1 MLTASL
7 ALDACALLAFGALSL
22 AAPDWLWTLLLTGA
36 DAAQHPPLLSAAVAV
51 HLSRLFGLFVV
62 LFSAVCVLAACYSGE
77 RFLRRVVATFVIG
90 LSAFSILF
98 DLWLLV
104 DASLEPWVHLGVNS
118 ALMLINVAGL
128 IVDLFHAETRDK
140 GRAARAARR
149 KARGEENEVAID
161 SRSILLA
168 MHDAA
173 EAEAEEA
180 EAAAS
185 RAATAG
191 AAASSAK
198 APSSLASSS
207 SLPSDDRAP
216 SSTAASSVSVE
227 DAPDP
232 GWSRLLAL
240 AGTQRSMLVAGCV
253 ALLVRLPFSLAVPHF
268 VSECL
273 GAVISGDHQQAWW
286 SITALAIAG
295 TIDAILDFFN
305 FYLFGLAQQRVV
317 KELRIGLFQNI
328 LRQEMGFFDATSV
341 GFLTSRLN
349 SDTAE
354 MSNNLTFVFRF
365 SIESV
370 VRIGGIMT
378 YMFLREWRLALAACT
393 AIPFIALVN
402 RHYGRW
408 LHDNAQQVQSALAE
422 VNSVA
427 QETLSSIRTVFS
439 FANEGHEVARF
450 SERIEILFRLNVR
463 QLFLQSIYYMV
474 IATFLVNCVVQA
486 GLLAYGSRL
495 VFAGQME
502 TSALIAFMLYQGQL
516 QGCCQNLFDTFNS
529 LLKSTGAGTF

>member
-1 MLTASL
+1 
-7 ALDACALLAFGALSL
+7 
-22 AAPDWLWTLLLTGA
+22 
-36 DAAQHPPLLSAAVAV
+36 
-51 HLSRLFGLFVV
+51 
-62 LFSAVCVLAACYSGE
+62 
-77 RFLRRVVATFVIG
+77 
-90 LSAFSILF
+90 
-98 DLWLLV
+98 
-104 DASLEPWVHLGVNS
+104 
-118 ALMLINVAGL
+118 
-128 IVDLFHAETRDK
+128 
-140 GRAARAARR
+140 
-149 KARGEENEVAID
+149 
-161 SRSILLA
+161 

-180 EAAAS
+180 EATASKSAAI
-185 RAATAG
+185 AG
-191 AAASSAK
+191 AASAAK
-198 APSSLASSS
+198 SPSLSSSS
-207 SLPSDDRAP
+207 SLPSDDCAP
-216 SSTAASSVSVE
+216 LSAAASSVSVE

-273 GAVISGDHQQAWW
+273 GAVISGDHRQAWW

-393 AIPFIALVN
+393 AIPVIALVN

-529 LLKSTGAGTF
+529 LLKSTGAGSDRGNCFQSSFHEFSFASLRPISCITRRAGAKVFALLDRTPLARVAPVPQTPAVAACRGRVCVRNVSFRYASRPEQRVLDRVSFDVNPGEVVALVGPSGSGV